1 MKNIKKIFY
10 KSQEIVSINEL
21 IENNEKNKKVESPR
35 PKKTENEKNMNATIA
50 DNNNNINTNI
60 NTNIKIPKMNP
71 LSGMSKNFN
80 KFDIVPGNAMPGLMM
95 PFQPSP
101 WIWIQE
107 TYEEE

>member
-1 MKNIKKIFY
+1 MD
-10 KSQEIVSINEL
+10 EL
-21 IENNEKNKKVESPR
+21 IECNEKNKKNKR
-35 PKKTENEKNMNATIA
+35 KGKKTETEKNNS
-50 DNNNNINTNI
+50 NNSNPNVNNTNNINNNI

-101 WIWIQE
+101 WIQE
-107 TYEEE
+107 SNQEEE